1 MFEHDTHFVE
11 TLKVASYPKAQNH
24 VIFLDEVISDSS
36 YYRNAILTL
45 KTASPDDSV
54 TIIHNTEG
62 GLAHTASV
70 FVSAMNECQA
80 HITGELCGLVA
91 SAGTK
96 IALSCDDW
104 MVGED
109 VVFMCHTSSYGAGNS
124 AEKLRDQVKFMDE
137 WVSKMNKDTYE
148 GFLTEGEITLMS
160 ENGKEY
166 WFGADELKERLQRFA
181 EHRVSKQ
188 QSAMEDIFSQQNEQ
202 SDKYENLL
210 LKTLVEQ
217 GKISQEEAD
226 IALRVRDAT
235 VILDEEEGESL
246 FETLSCKDEDC
257 CDEGKVLCQFSPE
270 SSCRSF
276 EIYGYTI
283 EYVLENESVKN
294 ILIIDE
300 PTALLVDEI
309 DLPDAK
315 ALAEEWGIK
324 YPHNIK
330 EENLIKKV
338 IKYFEDLVLDHVTQ

>member
-1 MFEHDTHFVE
+1 MYEQDTHFVE

-109 VVFMCHTSSYGAGNS
+109 VVFMCHTASYGAGNS

-148 GFLTEGEITLMS
+148 GFLTEDEILLMS

-181 EHRVSKQ
+181 EHRVSRQ
-188 QSAMEDIFSQQNEQ
+188 QSAMEDMFSQQNEQ

-226 IALRVRDAT
+226 ITLRVRNAQ
-235 VILDEEEGESL
+235 ILLDEEEGDKL
-246 FETLSCKDEDC
+246 YETLSCEDE
-257 CDEGKVLCQFSPE
+257 VICQFSLD

-276 EIYGYTI
+276 EVNGYTI
-283 EYVLENESVKN
+283 EYVVEKGNVGN
-294 ILIIDE
+294 IS
-300 PTALLVDEI
+300 LLSEDNFLMVHEI
-309 DLPDAK
+309 DFKDAK
-315 ALAEEWGIK
+315 ALADEWGIK

-330 EENLIKKV
+330 DENLIKKV
-338 IKYFEDLVLDHVTQ
+338 VKYFEDLVLDHVTQ